1 MEAESQPS
9 ETGEIT
15 TQKMLDDLKT
25 VVRDGEEL
33 IKATAGELG
42 EKTRAAREKL
52 ASALAA
58 AKETCAG
65 LEEKAVAG
73 AKATDKAIREHPY
86 ESIGIAFGIG
96 FLIGILVNRR

>member
-1 MEAESQPS
+1 MEGKSQAS
-9 ETGEIT
+9 ETGEVT

-33 IKATAGELG
+33 VKATASELG

-52 ASALAA
+52 ASALEA

-65 LEEKAVAG
+65 LEEKALAG

-96 FLIGILVNRR
+96 LLIGVLVNRR